1 MRYPLFLFLV
11 ILCAPSL
18 CSVDAQEARH
28 LSLAETVRL
37 ALQHSPLAQGAEARA
52 RGAEAHLRGAGTL
65 PNPALSLAQPFG
77 KNTGGTDEDILL
89 TQTVELGDKQ
99 RQRRRAARAER
110 EAALAERAATTSDLV
125 LTAQTAYYEALRA
138 DAERQLAEDALAAAQ
153 AFAQAAETQFQA
165 GDVARS
171 NVLRSRIELA
181 RAQQSLDAA
190 ATERANRYAALRSL
204 TGLPEDTAL
213 VLTDSL
219 AYAPLSYRLSDLR
232 ALALRNRP
240 DLLAAQ
246 RLRDSREAALH
257 GARAQ
262 SQPDLFLEARHSTL
276 DPTVGG
282 NSLRI
287 GLLFPLF
294 DLGRNRADIQT
305 AQAALQEQDALA
317 REAARTARLE
327 VETAFRNL
335 EQARRT
341 VESFQA
347 GRLQQAKELL
357 EMAQI
362 GYDKGAT
369 TYLELL
375 DAQQVYRNEQTAYTR
390 ALADYNIAKATL
402 QRAVGGTLP

>member
-171 NVLRSRIELA
+171 N
-181 RAQQSLDAA
+181 
-190 ATERANRYAALRSL
+190 ALRSL

-282 NSLRI
+282 HSLRI

-327 VETAFRNL
+327 VETAVRNL

-402 QRAVGGTLP
+402 QRAVGGTLPC